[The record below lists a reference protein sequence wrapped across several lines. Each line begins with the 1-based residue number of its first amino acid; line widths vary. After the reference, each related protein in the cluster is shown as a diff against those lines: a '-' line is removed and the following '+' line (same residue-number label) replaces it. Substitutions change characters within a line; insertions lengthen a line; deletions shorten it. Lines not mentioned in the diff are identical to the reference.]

1 MLLRRAFSPGNKEIM
16 ETFRKR
22 QRERQRLD
30 KQRDKVERRAQ
41 RKLHPVSETD
51 LLKEQA
57 EQAAAAEAA
66 EAGEAPPDGTVTT
79 EPTVNR

>member
-1 MLLRRAFSPGNKEIM
+1 M

-30 KQRDKVERRAQ
+30 KQRDKVERRLQ

-51 LLKEQA
+51 QLKEQA
-57 EQAAAAEAA
+57 EQAELAAASDAA
-66 EAGEAPPDGTVTT
+66 QPLPDGTTT
-79 EPTVNR
+79 LDPTVNR